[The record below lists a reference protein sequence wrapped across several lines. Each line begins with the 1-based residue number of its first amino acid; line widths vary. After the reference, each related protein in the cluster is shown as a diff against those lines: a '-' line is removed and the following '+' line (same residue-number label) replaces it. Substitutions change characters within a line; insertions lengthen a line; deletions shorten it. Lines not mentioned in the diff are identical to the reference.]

1 MFVELFCVFFFFKQ
15 KTAYEMRISDW
26 SSTCA
31 LPISAK
37 RRAQLLER
45 DRLARPRL
53 ADDRDIVIAGGVFE
67 RAPEEGLAAATDQH
81 QMRHL
86 SAQILALDRREVGA
100 RRGDKRTKPLHL
112 IELTRQAVRPLHR
125 HPPET
130 TPPPPLEILETVIT
144 KQYLG

>member
-1 MFVELFCVFFFFKQ
+1 
-15 KTAYEMRISDW
+15 MRISDW
-26 SSTCA
+26 SSDVCSSELLELGRMLERSPVVDHDHPRPCT
-31 LPISAK
+31 AK

-86 SAQILALDRREVGA
+86 SAQIQIGRASCRERVC
-100 RRGDKRTKPLHL
+100 
-112 IELTRQAVRPLHR
+112 
-125 HPPET
+125 
-130 TPPPPLEILETVIT
+130 
-144 KQYLG
+144 QYV

>member
-1 MFVELFCVFFFFKQ
+1 
-15 KTAYEMRISDW
+15 MRISDW
-26 SSTCA
+26 SSDVCSSDLLGRMLERSPVVDHDHPRPCT
-31 LPISAK
+31 AK

-86 SAQILALDRREVGA
+86 SAQIGRASCRA
-100 RRGDKRTKPLHL
+100 RVCPY
-112 IELTRQAVRPLHR
+112 V
-125 HPPET
+125 
-130 TPPPPLEILETVIT
+130 
-144 KQYLG
+144 